1 MNQQV
6 PTPRDAD
13 ARRLYNLVVG
23 RPISVLALG
32 LDTRVRDT
40 VREELDDGGI
50 VLAESSEI
58 EAAALARCGVVLLD
72 DSGSQA
78 AWRDRLQAV
87 HRARPELAIVLLTS
101 DPASLWVTGALRNR
115 RLFQAV
121 GIDLRPGE
129 LLAACL
135 AAHEVT
141 ALRYDAAE
149 QRRIAQRRVEV
160 MATLH
165 ELSAAV
171 TELGSYAEV
180 LEHVT
185 RDLHRLVRFELA
197 AVLAAV
203 DGSAAVLHL
212 HCQDACDVTLVR
224 AVRDKCLESFRA
236 AAGRSI
242 DESELIMNLSGRP
255 VLTAGPL
262 ARPPVTTQI
271 PLVSAGDTIG
281 LLFLSSSES
290 APLSNEERRL
300 LYLLANRT
308 ADTLVRLKIR
318 LGDERRRLTLMVESM
333 ADGLI
338 LTDTHSEKV
347 LINPAARRLLGIE
360 GTQPI
365 TQHFLKE
372 TLGFYPFDLVA
383 TEGGAATVREEV
395 RIKDKVLHS
404 MVSPVRD
411 AGGKLDGVVVVLRD
425 FTEARALARRQAEFV
440 SAVSHELRSPLTSI
454 AGALDIVLSEYA
466 GRLTEKQRRYAQL
479 ARESCTKLNQVV
491 DDLLDVARSER
502 GRMPVSLTPILLDE
516 LARDSVERFRP
527 AAQQKRVTL
536 EAKTVGSAIRIMGD
550 PDRLSQ
556 VLSNLLSNAIKFT
569 PEGGLVE
576 VEVFGPSVARA
587 HVGVAVF
594 NNGEP
599 IPEEA
604 RERIFEKFERLDAGD
619 RQVGGTGLGLAI
631 SRAIVEAHGGRIWV
645 ETRTDGTK
653 FVFTLPAAPDA
664 AETAEVGPAIDAA
677 SPPEVPGATV
687 LLVHDDDYSGY
698 ILKGI
703 LMGAGHEVLVA
714 SSGEDALQVARTR
727 RPSLVVL
734 SAALADDPIA
744 LVRIL
749 KHDPDTRKSAAIMLS
764 SSGEDRENLLRAGAD
779 EVVTVPIQP
788 QEFRDLCARQ
798 LAEAGRD
805 HAYRILVV
813 DDDPSI
819 RTICREV
826 LETSGYAVREVGG
839 GHLVRAEM
847 HRFKPD
853 LVMLDVMMP
862 GMDGFQTAELLRSE
876 TQSSMVPIIF
886 LSAKGETADKVR
898 AFRLGAED
906 YVVKP
911 FIAAELVARVRKAL
925 ERRERELG
933 ASPTT
938 QLPGAGAI
946 ESEIERRLESREPS
960 AFCYLDLDNL
970 KAFNDYYGYAKAD
983 GVIRQTAD
991 LLRDVLAQTG
1001 TPGDF
1006 IGHIAGDDFV
1016 FITRQTTVDAV
1027 CTTLCSAFDRL
1038 VPLYYNKADRE
1049 RGFIETRDRFGVMRR
1064 FPIMSV
1070 SLVAVTVG
1078 GDGNPVASYSEL
1090 AAIAAAGKKLAKSIE
1105 GSSYVRDSHPVVG
1118 ELPPALDGSEV
1129 VA

>member
-1 MNQQV
+1 V
-6 PTPRDAD
+6 A
-13 ARRLYNLVVG
+13 

-32 LDTRVRDT
+32 LDPGVSAA
-40 VREELDDGGI
+40 VAVQLDGGGI
-50 VLAESSEI
+50 ILSEI
-58 EAAALARCGVVLLD
+58 AEVDPAVLARCDVVLLD
-72 DSGSQA
+72 DSGGQP
-78 AWRDRLQAV
+78 AWRERLQKV
-87 HRARPELAIVLLTS
+87 HRARPDLAVVLIAE
-101 DPASLWVTGALRNR
+101 DPTSLWVTGALRNR
-115 RLFQAV
+115 RLFQA
-121 GIDLRPGE
+121 IALDMRQGE
-129 LLAACL
+129 LVAACV

-141 ALRYDAAE
+141 ALRQEAAE
-149 QRRIAQRRVEV
+149 QRRIAHRRVEV

-165 ELSAAV
+165 ELTAGA

-203 DGSAAVLHL
+203 EGTAAVLHL

-224 AVRDKCLESFRA
+224 AVRDKCLESFRS

-242 DESELIMNLSGRP
+242 DESQLTMNMSGRP

-281 LLFLSSSES
+281 LLFLSCSES
-290 APLSNEERRL
+290 EPISNEERRL

-308 ADTLVRLKIR
+308 ADTLVRLKTR
-318 LGDERRRLTLMVESM
+318 LGDERRRLTMMVESM

-338 LTDTHSEKV
+338 LTDVHSEKV

-360 GTQPI
+360 GAQPV

-395 RIKDKVLHS
+395 RIVDKILHS

-411 AGGKLDGVVVVLRD
+411 AAGKLEGVVVVLRD

-466 GRLTEKQRRYAQL
+466 GRLSEKQRRYAQL
-479 ARESCTKLNQVV
+479 ARDSCTKLNQVV

-516 LARDSVERFRP
+516 LGRDAVERFRP
-527 AAQQKRVTL
+527 AAQQKGVTL
-536 EAKTVGSAIRIMGD
+536 EVKAVGSAIRIMGD

-576 VEVFGPSVARA
+576 VEVFGPTVAST

-599 IPEEA
+599 IPEDA

-653 FVFTLPAAPDA
+653 FVFTLPSAPDA
-664 AETAEVGPAIDAA
+664 AETTDTGPAADI
-677 SPPEVPGATV
+677 SPPDVPGATV
-687 LLVHDDDYSGY
+687 LLVHDDDYGAY

-703 LMGAGHEVLVA
+703 LMAAGHEVLVA
-714 SSGEDALQVARTR
+714 SSGEDALQIARTR

-734 SAALADDPIA
+734 SAALADDATA

-749 KHDPDTRKSAAIMLS
+749 KHDPDTRKSASIMLS
-764 SSGEDRENLLRAGAD
+764 SSGEDREDLLRAGAD

-788 QEFRDLCARQ
+788 QQFRDLCARQ
-798 LAEAGRD
+798 LAEAARD

-826 LETSGYAVREVGG
+826 LETSGYAVREVGS
-839 GHLVRAEM
+839 GHLVRGEM

-876 TQSSMVPIIF
+876 AQTSMVPIIF

-946 ESEIERRLESREPS
+946 EAEIERRIESREPS

-991 LLRDVLAQTG
+991 LLRDVLARTG
-1001 TPGDF
+1001 SPGDF

-1016 FITRQTTVDAV
+1016 FITGEDAVDAV

-1038 VPLYYNKADRE
+1038 VPLYYNKADRDK
-1049 RGFIETRDRFGVMRR
+1049 GYIETKDRFGVMRR
-1064 FPIMSV
+1064 FPIMSI
-1070 SLVAVTVG
+1070 SLAAVTVG
-1078 GDGNPVASYSEL
+1078 GNGRPLSSYSEL
-1090 AAIAAAGKKLAKSIE
+1090 AVIAAAGKKLAKSIE
-1105 GSSYVRDSHPVVG
+1105 GSSYVRDGRPVVG
-1118 ELPPALDGSEV
+1118 QLPVALDGSEV

>member
-1 MNQQV
+1 M
-6 PTPRDAD
+6 A
-13 ARRLYNLVVG
+13 

-32 LDTRVRDT
+32 LEERTLENVRD
-40 VREELDDGGI
+40 ELDGAGI
-50 VLAESSEI
+50 VLSDSSACETGEI
-58 EAAALARCGVVLLD
+58 ERCDTVLLD
-72 DSGSQA
+72 DSGGQP
-78 AWRDRLQAV
+78 AWRDRLEKV
-87 HRARPELAIVLLTS
+87 HRARAELAIVLLTG
-101 DPASLWVTGALRNR
+101 DPESLWVTGALRNR
-115 RLFQAV
+115 RLFQA
-121 GIDLRPGE
+121 IPAAFRPGE

-141 ALRYDAAE
+141 ALRREAAE
-149 QRRIAQRRVEV
+149 QRRLAQRRVEV

-165 ELSAAV
+165 ELTAAT

-185 RDLHRLVRFELA
+185 RDLHRLARFDLA

-224 AVRDKCLESFRA
+224 AVRDRCLESFRA
-236 AAGRSI
+236 AAGCSI
-242 DESELIMNLSGRP
+242 DESQLTMNMSGRP
-255 VLTAGPL
+255 VLTAGPAL
-262 ARPPVTTQI
+262 RPPVTTQI
-271 PLVSAGDTIG
+271 PLVSAGNTIG
-281 LLFLSSSES
+281 LLFLSSNESE
-290 APLSNEERRL
+290 PLANEERRV

-308 ADTLVRLKIR
+308 ADTLIRLKTR
-318 LGDERRRLTLMVESM
+318 LSDERRRLTMMVESM

-360 GTQPI
+360 GSQPI
-365 TQHFLKE
+365 TQQFLKE

-395 RIKDKVLHS
+395 RIVDKILHS

-411 AGGKLDGVVVVLRD
+411 AGGKLEGVVVVLRD

-454 AGALDIVLSEYA
+454 TGALDIVLSEYA
-466 GRLTEKQRRYAQL
+466 GRLSEKQRRYAQL
-479 ARESCTKLNQVV
+479 ARDSCTKLNQVV

-516 LARDSVERFRP
+516 LGRDAAERFRP

-536 EAKTVGSAIRIMGD
+536 EVKTVGSAIRIMGD

-569 PEGGLVE
+569 PEGGMVE
-576 VEVFGPSVARA
+576 VEVFGPSVAST

-653 FVFTLPAAPDA
+653 FVLTLPAAPDA
-664 AETAEVGPAIDAA
+664 SETAEVGPSA
-677 SPPEVPGATV
+677 SASVPEVPGATV

-714 SSGEDALQVARTR
+714 SNGEDALQLARTR
-727 RPSLVVL
+727 RPQLVVL

-764 SSGEDRENLLRAGAD
+764 SSGEDREHLLRAGAD

-788 QEFRDLCARQ
+788 SQFRDQCARQ
-798 LAEAGRD
+798 LAEASRE

-839 GHLVRAEM
+839 GHQVRGEI

-862 GMDGFQTAELLRSE
+862 GMDGFQTAELLRSD

-946 ESEIERRLESREPS
+946 EAEIERRLESREPS

-1016 FITRQTTVDAV
+1016 FITRQSTVDAV

-1038 VPLYYNKADRE
+1038 VPLYYNKADRDK
-1049 RGFIETRDRFGVMRR
+1049 GYIETRDRFGVMRR

-1070 SLVAVTVG
+1070 SLVAVTIG
-1078 GDGNPVASYSEL
+1078 GDGRPVSTYSEL
-1090 AAIAAAGKKLAKSIE
+1090 AVVAAAGKKLAKSIE
-1105 GSSYVRDSHPVVG
+1105 GSSYVRDGRPVVG
-1118 ELPPALDGSEV
+1118 SLPPSLEGSSEV

>member
-1 MNQQV
+1 M
-6 PTPRDAD
+6 
-13 ARRLYNLVVG
+13 ARTIG
-23 RPISVLALG
+23 VLALG
-32 LDTRVRDT
+32 LEEARLEGVRA
-40 VREELDDGGI
+40 ELDGAG
-50 VLAESSEI
+50 LALCEISETDLTGL
-58 EAAALARCGVVLLD
+58 EGCDAVVLD
-72 DSGSQA
+72 DSGGQP
-78 AWRDRLQAV
+78 AWRERLEKI
-87 HRARPELAIVLLTS
+87 HRARPELAIVLVTA
-101 DPASLWVTGALRNR
+101 DPSSLWVTGALRNR

-121 GIDLRPGE
+121 SSKMNPGE

-141 ALRYDAAE
+141 ALRRDSAE
-149 QRRIAQRRVEV
+149 QRRLAQRRIEV

-165 ELSAAV
+165 ELTAAT

-185 RDLHRLVRFELA
+185 RDLHRLVRLDLA
-197 AVLAAV
+197 AMLAAL
-203 DGSAAVLHL
+203 DGPAAVLHL
-212 HCQDACDVTLVR
+212 HCQDSCDVTLVR
-224 AVRDKCLESFRA
+224 AVRDKCLESYRA

-242 DESELIMNLSGRP
+242 DESQLTMNLSGRP
-255 VLTAGPL
+255 VLTAGPV
-262 ARPPVTTQI
+262 ARPPITTQI

-281 LLFLSSSES
+281 LLFLSSSDSE
-290 APLSNEERRL
+290 PLSNEERRI

-308 ADTLVRLKIR
+308 ADSLVRLKTR
-318 LGDERRRLTLMVESM
+318 LGDERRRLTMMVESM

-360 GTQPI
+360 GAQPI
-365 TQHFLKE
+365 TQHFLKD

-383 TEGGAATVREEV
+383 TDGGAATVREEV
-395 RIKDKVLHS
+395 RIADKTLHS

-411 AGGKLDGVVVVLRD
+411 AAGKLEGVVVVLRD
-425 FTEARALARRQAEFV
+425 FTEARAFARRQAEFV

-454 AGALDIVLSEYA
+454 TGALDIVLSEYA
-466 GRLTEKQRRYAQL
+466 GRLSEKQRRYAQL
-479 ARESCTKLNQVV
+479 ARDSCTKLNQVV

-516 LARDSVERFRP
+516 LGRDAVERFRP
-527 AAQQKRVTL
+527 AAQQKHVTL
-536 EAKTVGSAIRIMGD
+536 ESKTVGSAIRIMGD
-550 PDRLSQ
+550 PDRLGQ

-569 PEGGLVE
+569 PEGGVVE
-576 VEVFGPSVARA
+576 VEMFGPSVAST

-604 RERIFEKFERLDAGD
+604 RERIFEKFERLDPGD

-645 ETRTDGTK
+645 ENRTDGTK

-664 AETAEVGPAIDAA
+664 AETTDTSRIEDAI
-677 SPPEVPGATV
+677 PPEVAGSTV

-714 SSGEDALQVARTR
+714 ASGEDALQIARTR
-727 RPSLVVL
+727 RPSLVVI
-734 SAALADDPIA
+734 SAALADDPNA

-749 KHDPDTRKSAAIMLS
+749 KHDPDTRKAAVIMLS
-764 SSGEDRENLLRAGAD
+764 PTGDDREDLLRAGAD

-788 QEFRDLCARQ
+788 QQFRDLCARQ
-798 LAEAGRD
+798 LAEAARD

-826 LETSGYAVREVGG
+826 LETSGYAVREVSN
-839 GHLVRAEM
+839 GHQVRAEM

-886 LSAKGETADKVR
+886 LSAKGETSDKVR

-946 ESEIERRLESREPS
+946 EAEIERRLESGERS

-991 LLRDVLAQTG
+991 LLRDVLARSG
-1001 TPGDF
+1001 TAGDF

-1016 FITRQTTVDAV
+1016 FITHEDSVDAI

-1038 VPLYYNKADRE
+1038 IPLYYNKADRDN
-1049 RGFIETRDRFGVMRR
+1049 GYIETRDRFGVMRR
-1064 FPIMSV
+1064 FPIMSI
-1070 SLVAVTVG
+1070 SLAAVTVG
-1078 GDGNPVASYSEL
+1078 GNGGPIASYSDL
-1090 AAIAAAGKKLAKSIE
+1090 AALAAAGKKLAKTIE
-1105 GSSYVRDSHPVVG
+1105 GSAYVRDGRAIVG
-1118 ELPPALDGSEV
+1118 QLPAALDPSEV